1 MQNSGLCPIES
12 AVAGEK
18 VENSSTL
25 GSFNETTYNDL
36 IKYIFQV
43 ESLND
48 NGEISIKDTT
58 IFTFQRF
65 LKSMKAA
72 RV

>member
-25 GSFNETTYNDL
+25 ESFNETTYKLFL
-36 IKYIFQV
+36 I
-43 ESLND
+43 
-48 NGEISIKDTT
+48 
-58 IFTFQRF
+58 F
-65 LKSMKAA
+65 LKIKKGAEMCHKI
-72 RV
+72 